1 MTTELDRLA
10 SELEAEQLTNEDIEA
25 IILMVRQ
32 RLAGYDAGARART
45 QEAESVN
52 IFDVVKVPEQTI
64 KLKRRI

>member
-10 SELEAEQLTNEDIEA
+10 NELEAEHLTNEDIEN

-32 RLAGYDAGARART
+32 RLAGYDAHARAKT

-52 IFDVVKVPEQTI
+52 IFDVVKIEQPTI